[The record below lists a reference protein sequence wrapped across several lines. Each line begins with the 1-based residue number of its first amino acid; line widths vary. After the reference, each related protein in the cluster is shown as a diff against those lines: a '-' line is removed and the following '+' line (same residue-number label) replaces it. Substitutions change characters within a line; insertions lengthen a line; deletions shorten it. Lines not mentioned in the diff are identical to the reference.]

1 MSKPRDSPRQH
12 SSERELADLI
22 RPHLDGIYG
31 RAYALIGSVPDAED
45 LTQEVCIRACN

>member
-1 MSKPRDSPRQH
+1 MTKPRGSSRQR
-12 SSERELADLI
+12 SGEREFEALI